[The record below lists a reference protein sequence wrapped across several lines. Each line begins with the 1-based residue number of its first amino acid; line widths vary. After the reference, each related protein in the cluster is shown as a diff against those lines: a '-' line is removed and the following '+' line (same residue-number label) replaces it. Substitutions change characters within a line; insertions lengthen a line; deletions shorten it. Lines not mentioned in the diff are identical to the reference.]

1 MLRCLDAKLIFW
13 GVKPIVRPTDTISG
27 LFRSVIVML
36 LMVLCVLGSKAYAQM
51 RTLSTSDNLSD
62 QLVNCIYKDNK
73 GFVWFGTEVG
83 LDRFDGNQITRYR
96 LPGRSGTSRRVNDI
110 YEISGNVY
118 VANTHGLY
126 KLVSGATDPVRV
138 LPDKLDFAISSI
150 AGDGSDLYLGTRQGV
165 YVYNVGKNT
174 LIHRPVSA
182 DIMSADN
189 EVVDLVKDHS
199 GKIWVVTPRSVVL
212 LDPSTG
218 STESY
223 PLPPSKD
230 VTKLASANGTL
241 YIGTSGG
248 VVIPFSMKTRTYG
261 RQIEMGDGVITSLS
275 ADPALEKLYISM
287 DGEGIVYY
295 DLAKGVVEKRVNAS
309 SSPLKLR
316 SNSVYS
322 MLVDNQG
329 LLWVGYYQMGVDY
342 TPKVNDIFE
351 VYAYPGFINTA
362 DYAVRAVAV
371 KGSEKLIGTRDG
383 LFYVNEATG
392 RTAHFQRPDIRS
404 NIIFCITR
412 INGKYYI
419 GTYNGGMYVFDPL
432 TLRIAAFGN
441 HQWHFDSG
449 SVFAIEEGPDG
460 SMWVGASDGLH
471 RFRDGTEVA
480 HYTPENS
487 QLPKGN
493 VYELFFDSTGRGW
506 VCTESGMAIWNGK
519 TLSSDRFPKGF
530 INKQKIRD
538 VYEDKDHNL
547 YFVPD
552 RGDVYRSNLNLTSVA
567 PMADISKSENKMVTF
582 FTEDVNGMK
591 WLGTGVGAVC
601 IPDSD
606 EMHIY
611 NAADGIPHP
620 VFTLC
625 QPVADE
631 KGNIWMGNT
640 SGLLKLD
647 PAKVKEYMKHEDK
660 RITVTDLQS
669 NGASI
674 YSRLTQ
680 NGGKNHISLNSKESD
695 LAVFA
700 GNLTYIDPEHFQVE
714 YMLEGYDTS
723 WQISGG
729 GKSIHYYDLQPG
741 DYTLHL
747 RLPGH
752 TANETLIY
760 IHKDRSVNIAIVLIL
775 SAVGLFVVGYIAYYI
790 VARRRRREEEEERA
804 LEEALKAANSAE
816 EPNPASDAES
826 RRYRTTSL
834 SDEECKRILKVIDEI
849 MRKDRPFINPDLKSA
864 DLAKMAGTTSH
875 SLSYIFNQ
883 YMKKSYYDYVNNYRV
898 DEFKR
903 LVAEEDLSKYTITA
917 MSKMCGFSSRSSFFR
932 HFKNITGMTPAEYIK
947 NKN

>member
-1 MLRCLDAKLIFW
+1 MLK
-13 GVKPIVRPTDTISG
+13 
-27 LFRSVIVML
+27 SVVAML
-36 LMVLCVLGSKAYAQM
+36 LILLCTASFEANAQM

-62 QLVNCIYKDNK
+62 QLVNSIYKDSK
-73 GFVWFGTEVG
+73 GFVWFGTETG
-83 LDRFDGNQITRYR
+83 LDRFDGNQIARYR
-96 LPGRSGTSRRVNDI
+96 FPGRSGTSLRVNDI
-110 YEISGNVY
+110 FDVSGNVY
-118 VANTHGLY
+118 VANPQGLY
-126 KLVSGATDPVRV
+126 KLTPGASEMTKI
-138 LPDKLDFAISSI
+138 LPDKLDFAISAIS
-150 AGDGSDLYLGTRQGV
+150 GDGSDLYLGTRQGV
-165 YVYNVGKNT
+165 YVYNAGKNT
-174 LIHRPVSA
+174 LVHRPVSA
-182 DIMSADN
+182 DIMSTDN
-189 EVVDLVKDHS
+189 EVVDLVHDHS
-199 GKIWVVTPRSVVL
+199 GKIWALTPRSVVF

-218 STESY
+218 TTENY

-230 VTKLASANGTL
+230 VTKLAMVNGML

-248 VVIPFSMKTRTYG
+248 RVIPFSIKTRAYG
-261 RQIEMGDGVITSLS
+261 QPIDVGDGVITSLS
-275 ADPALEKLYISM
+275 ADPPLERLYISM
-287 DGEGIVYY
+287 DGEGVVFY
-295 DLAKGVVEKRVNAS
+295 DLAKGEIEKRINAS

-351 VYAYPGFINTA
+351 VYTYPGFINTA

-371 KGSEKLIGTRDG
+371 NGSEKLIGTRDG

-412 INGKYYI
+412 IGGKYYI
-419 GTYNGGMYVFDPL
+419 GTYNGGMYLFDPA
-432 TLRIAAFGN
+432 TLRIGSFGN
-441 HQWHFDSG
+441 HQERFDSG

-506 VCTESGMAIWNGK
+506 VCTENGMAIWNGK
-519 TLSSDRFPKGF
+519 NVSSDRFPKGF

-538 VYEDKDHNL
+538 VYEDKEHNL

-552 RGDVYRSNLNLTSVA
+552 RGDVYRSNLNLTSVV
-567 PMADISKSENKMVTF
+567 PLTGIRVSDNRMVTF
-582 FTEDVNGMK
+582 ITEDFNGMK

-606 EMHIY
+606 DMHLY
-611 NAADGIPHP
+611 TAADGIPHP

-631 KGNIWMGNT
+631 DGNIWMGNT

-660 RITVTDLQS
+660 RITVTDLHS
-669 NGASI
+669 NGESI

-680 NGGKNHISLNSKESD
+680 NGGKNHITLNSKESD
-695 LAVFA
+695 LAIYA
-700 GNLTYIDPEHFQVE
+700 GNLTYINPEHFQIE
-714 YMLEGYDTS
+714 YMLEGYDMS
-723 WQISGG
+723 WQLVGG

-760 IHKDRSVNIAIVLIL
+760 IHKDRRVNIALVLIL
-775 SAVGLFVVGYIAYYI
+775 SAIGLFVACYVAYYI
-790 VARRRRREEEEERA
+790 VMRRRRREEEEERA
-804 LEEALKAANSAE
+804 WEEAVNAANNTEDATA
-816 EPNPASDAES
+816 PVSDAET

-898 DEFKR
+898 NEFKR
-903 LVAEEDLSKYTITA
+903 LVAEEDLSKYTLTA

-947 NKN
+947 TKN